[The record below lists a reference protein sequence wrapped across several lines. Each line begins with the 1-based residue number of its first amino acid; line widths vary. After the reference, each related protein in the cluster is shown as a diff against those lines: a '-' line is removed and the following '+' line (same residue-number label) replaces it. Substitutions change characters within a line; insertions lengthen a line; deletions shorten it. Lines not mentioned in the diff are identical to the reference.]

1 MVRNILKWFNLG
13 LPFHKAV
20 FWISF
25 ILSIV
30 LIVAGFIVPP
40 LGAIDSSVLI
50 SIGEIFSFAALSAA
64 IKAIEDG
71 KEVEVKSKDIKVT
84 VGDAGEYFD
93 NGHQHHGHYDDMDR
107 PFPKGDD
114 GMDRGFLPKP
124 EDDDI

>member
-1 MVRNILKWFNLG
+1 MG

-30 LIVAGFIVPP
+30 LIMAGFIVPP

-71 KEVEVKSKDIKVT
+71 KEVEIKNKDIKVT
-84 VGDAGEYFD
+84 VGDAGEHFD
-93 NGHQHHGHYDDMDR
+93 NCHQHHERYDDMDR